1 MNPNYID
8 TVRLLLAI
16 APAVFASGRFAM
28 KGGTALNLFVQEM
41 PRLSVDIDLVFVDH
55 HADRQAALQVIAQE
69 LAKVQSELA
78 GKGYRAHLPANAEGD
93 DVKLVV
99 SDDTVQ
105 VKVEVNFVF
114 RGTVLPV
121 ETRSLVATA
130 QDLFTTDLAVPVL
143 ATAELYGSKLVAAM
157 DRQHPRDIFD
167 VMHMLEHFGW
177 QTPFVDCFVA
187 YLAGHNRPIHEVLF
201 PKAKPLEPAFTNE
214 FAGMTRDEVELDTLV
229 HVQARLLQELPRRL
243 TPTHRDF
250 LQTLVQGSPD
260 WEQMPMQ
267 HLHELPAIKW
277 KLMNLAK
284 LKKSSA
290 TRFAAQHHLL
300 AERFDQTRAESASTM
315 LSRSDAD
322 PHDDS

>member
-1 MNPNYID
+1 MNQNYID
-8 TVRLLLAI
+8 TVRLLLGI

-55 HADRQAALQVIAQE
+55 RPDRQAALQAIALE
-69 LAKVQSELA
+69 LAAVQVALA
-78 GKGYRAHLPANAEGD
+78 GMGMRAHLPANPSGD

-99 SDDTVQ
+99 SNDTAQ

-114 RGTVLPV
+114 RGTALPV

-130 QDLFTTDLAVPVL
+130 QDLFTTDLTVPVM

-167 VMHMLEHFGW
+167 VMHMLDQFGW
-177 QTPFVDCFVA
+177 QESIVDCFVA
-187 YLAGHNRPIHEVLF
+187 YLAGHNRPVHEVLF
-201 PKAKPLEPAFTNE
+201 PKTKPLEPAFTNE
-214 FAGMTRDEVELDTLV
+214 FTGMTRDTVELDTLMQM
-229 HVQARLLQELPRRL
+229 QARLIKELPKQL
-243 TPTHRDF
+243 TTAHRDF
-250 LQTLVQGSPD
+250 LMSLVKGEPA
-260 WEQMPMQ
+260 WELMPMQ
-267 HLHELPAIKW
+267 HLRELPALKW

-290 TRFAAQHHLL
+290 KRFAAQTELL
-300 AERFDQTRAESASTM
+300 AARLDQNAG
-315 LSRSDAD
+315 
-322 PHDDS
+322 

>member
-55 HADRQAALQVIAQE
+55 RPDRQAALQAIGEE
-69 LAKVQSELA
+69 LAAMQAVLA
-78 GKGYRAHLPANAEGD
+78 RQGYRAHLPGNAEAD

-99 SDDTVQ
+99 SNGTAQ

-121 ETRSLVATA
+121 ETRSLVASA

-167 VMHMLEHFGW
+167 VMHMLDHFGW
-177 QTPFVDCFVA
+177 QTQFVDCFVA
-187 YLAGHNRPIHEVLF
+187 YLAGHNRPLHEVLF
-201 PKAKPLEPAFTNE
+201 PKAKSLEPAFTNE
-214 FAGMTRDEVELDTLV
+214 FAGMTRDVIELDTLTR
-229 HVQARLLQELPRRL
+229 VQARLLHELPRQL
-243 TPTHRDF
+243 TPAHRDF
-250 LQTLVQGSPD
+250 LLSLVQGSPD

-267 HLHELPAIKW
+267 HLHELPALKW
-277 KLMNLAK
+277 KLMNLGK

-290 TRFAAQHHLL
+290 ARFAAQHQLL
-300 AERFDQTRAESASTM
+300 AERFDRNK
-315 LSRSDAD
+315 D
-322 PHDDS
+322 

>member
-1 MNPNYID
+1 MNQNYID

-28 KGGTALNLFVQEM
+28 KGGTALNLFVQAM

-55 HADRQAALQVIAQE
+55 RPDRQAALEAIAQE
-69 LAKVQSELA
+69 MAVVQAALAR
-78 GKGYRAHLPANAEGD
+78 KGFRAHLPANAEGD

-99 SDDTVQ
+99 RNDTAQ

-114 RGTVLPV
+114 RGTALPV

-130 QDLFTTDLAVPVL
+130 QELFTTDLAVPVL

-167 VMHMLEHFGW
+167 VMHMLDNFGW
-177 QTPFVDCFVA
+177 QTSFVDCFVA
-187 YLAGHNRPIHEVLF
+187 YLAGHNRPVHEVLF
-201 PKAKPLEPAFTNE
+201 PKTKPLEPAFTNE
-214 FAGMTRDEVELDTLV
+214 FAGITRDAVELDTLMQM
-229 HVQARLLQELPRRL
+229 QARLIKELPQQL
-243 TPTHRDF
+243 TSMHRDF
-250 LQTLVQGSPD
+250 LLSLVQGEPGWD
-260 WEQMPMQ
+260 LMPIQ
-267 HLHELPAIKW
+267 HLRELPALKW

-290 TRFAAQHHLL
+290 KRFAAQHQLL
-300 AERFDQTRAESASTM
+300 AERFGQ
-315 LSRSDAD
+315 DAG
-322 PHDDS
+322 

>member
-1 MNPNYID
+1 MNQNYID

-28 KGGTALNLFVQEM
+28 KGGTALNLFVQAM

-55 HADRQAALQVIAQE
+55 RPDRQAALQAIAQE
-69 LAKVQSELA
+69 MAVVQAALAR
-78 GKGYRAHLPANAEGD
+78 KGFRAHLPANAEGD

-99 SDDTVQ
+99 RNDTAQ

-114 RGTVLPV
+114 RGTALPV

-130 QDLFTTDLAVPVL
+130 QELFTTDLAVPVL

-167 VMHMLEHFGW
+167 VMHMLDNFGW
-177 QTPFVDCFVA
+177 QTSFVDCFVA
-187 YLAGHNRPIHEVLF
+187 YLAGHNRPVHEVLF
-201 PKAKPLEPAFTNE
+201 PKTKPLEPAFTNE
-214 FAGMTRDEVELDTLV
+214 FAGITRDAVELDTLMQM
-229 HVQARLLQELPRRL
+229 QARLIKELPQQL
-243 TPTHRDF
+243 TSMHRDF
-250 LQTLVQGSPD
+250 LLSLVQGEPGWD
-260 WEQMPMQ
+260 LMPIQ
-267 HLHELPAIKW
+267 HLRELPALKW

-290 TRFAAQHHLL
+290 KRFAAQHQLL
-300 AERFDQTRAESASTM
+300 AERFGQ
-315 LSRSDAD
+315 DAG
-322 PHDDS
+322 